1 MTRDS
6 LRSMKRLEELT
17 TFRVG
22 GSAKEF
28 FTATSESELIE
39 LVESADSS
47 GIPLLIIGGGSN
59 ILVSDAGF
67 AGRVIQVATKGI
79 EVESDA
85 CSGGLITVQA
95 GEDWDELVSWAN
107 AEGFVG
113 IETLAGIPGTVGA
126 APIQNIGAYGHEVS
140 EVIARVRTFD
150 RRERKVVTFAVTDCD
165 FGYRTSRF
173 KRESDRYLI
182 LDVAFQMKQ
191 GEMSA
196 PIQYQELADA
206 LGVSLGERAPL
217 KQVLEATL
225 TIRKRKGMVLDD
237 SDRDTWSAGSFFTNP
252 IIESALVPANA
263 SSWPTSDGRVKV
275 SAAWLIENAG
285 VKRGTTHGGAAISS
299 KHVLAIANHHGAR
312 AEEIKQL
319 AEICSTAVRK
329 KFAIELESEVRL
341 FGFA

>member
-1 MTRDS
+1 
-6 LRSMKRLEELT
+6 MK
-17 TFRVG
+17 
-22 GSAKEF
+22 
-28 FTATSESELIE
+28 
-39 LVESADSS
+39 
-47 GIPLLIIGGGSN
+47 P
-59 ILVSDAGF
+59 
-67 AGRVIQVATKGI
+67 
-79 EVESDA
+79 
-85 CSGGLITVQA
+85 
-95 GEDWDELVSWAN
+95 
-107 AEGFVG
+107 
-113 IETLAGIPGTVGA
+113 
-126 APIQNIGAYGHEVS
+126 
-140 EVIARVRTFD
+140 
-150 RRERKVVTFAVTDCD
+150 
-165 FGYRTSRF
+165 
-173 KRESDRYLI
+173 
-182 LDVAFQMKQ
+182 